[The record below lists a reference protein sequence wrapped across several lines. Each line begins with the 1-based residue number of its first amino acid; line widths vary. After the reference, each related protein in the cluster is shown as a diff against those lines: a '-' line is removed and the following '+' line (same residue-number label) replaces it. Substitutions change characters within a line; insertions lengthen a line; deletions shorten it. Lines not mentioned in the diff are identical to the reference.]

1 MRTCL
6 ALCSAALLAACASS
20 PDTNVAGLDSVSRE
34 APLEIRV
41 SLADVSDDQ
50 ALKEFGRELAKRI
63 EAQHFYTADGGYT
76 LVFRPSGRKS
86 VPLHGIPSWAQEKNL
101 ALAGVEVTAFG
112 RLVRAT
118 GGGLVGVQVALALPG
133 SGQRVPLIQGGAG
146 DEARA
151 YLELA
156 ASLRSTSREARV
168 RGMLQP
174 TGDGAG
180 MTVQEYRFEDR

>member
-1 MRTCL
+1 MRTSFPL
-6 ALCSAALLAACASS
+6 LSAVLFAACASN
-20 PDTNVAGLDSVSRE
+20 PEREAAGLEAVSRA
-34 APLEIRV
+34 APLELRV
-41 SLADVSDDQ
+41 SLADVTDDQ
-50 ALKEFGRELAKRI
+50 KLKEFGRDLAKRI

-76 LVFRPSGRKS
+76 LVFRPSARKT
-86 VPLHGIPSWAQEKNL
+86 VPLHSIPSWAAERNL
-101 ALAGVEVTAFG
+101 SLAGVEVIAFG

-118 GGGLVGVQVALALPG
+118 GGGLVGVQVALSLPG
-133 SGQRVPLIQGGAG
+133 SGQRIPLIQGGAG

-156 ASLRSTSREARV
+156 ASLRSESRDASI